1 MQFKPR
7 SRLALGVVAAVSFL
21 LVATASSAQ
30 TLFDGYWSVEIFA
43 EASACSVAY
52 AVPIQV
58 EDGNISYVG
67 AFNAVADGRVGNDG
81 ELHVQL
87 ALSDDVVR
95 ATGALG
101 NGMGFGQWSSP
112 TSKCEGTWTAHKG

>member
-1 MQFKPR
+1 MQFKAQC
-7 SRLALGVVAAVSFL
+7 RLALGVVAEASFF

-30 TLFDGYWSVEIFA
+30 TLFDGHWSVEIVA
-43 EASACSVAY
+43 KAGACSMAY

-67 AFNAVADGRVGNDG
+67 AFDAVADGSVGNDG
-81 ELHVQL
+81 ELHVRL
-87 ALSDDVVR
+87 AHRGNVVQ

-101 NGMGFGQWSSP
+101 DDAGFGQWSS
-112 TSKCEGTWTAHKG
+112 TISKCEGTWTAHRG